1 MEFKNIELYFLN
13 SILRI
18 SIIGVSL
25 ILISNI
31 IFYPSDLISISIE
44 IAILLACVLAYFLRH
59 KYAIAS
65 VLLVTSITIAAVSYQ
80 KWMSP
85 IATAGIPTLLIIGFI
100 VSVMLKG
107 KTMWIMHGISMLLLI
122 LVFAPPDIEP
132 ITSSVT
138 YLTIYFVLV
147 FGAYKIKSAY
157 DDFKRN
163 LMDANE
169 VLQKQTVR
177 MESQY
182 RELQITQK
190 ELNELNKELEQ
201 RVNERTSR
209 IKDQNQILIRYA
221 YTNAHHLR
229 GPVARLMGL
238 ASVYRLDSNEDA
250 EEIIDMMA
258 QEAKEID
265 TVIKQINVDL
275 AEKNLENLD

>member
-85 IATAGIPTLLIIGFI
+85 ISTAGIPTLLIIGFI

-122 LVFAPPDIEP
+122 LVFAPPDTEP

>member
-25 ILISNI
+25 ILISNV

-44 IAILLACVLAYFLRH
+44 ITILLACLTAYFIRN
-59 KYAIAS
+59 KFATTS
-65 VLLVTSITIAAVSYQ
+65 VVIVTGITIAAVSYQ
-80 KWMSP
+80 KWVTP
-85 IATAGIPTLLIIGFI
+85 IATAGLPTLLIIGFI

-107 KTMWIMHGISMLLLI
+107 RLLWIMHAITMVLLI
-122 LVFAPPDIEP
+122 VVFAPQDTEP

-163 LMDANE
+163 LTDANE
-169 VLQKQTVR
+169 VLQKQTLR

-190 ELNELNKELEQ
+190 ELHELNKELEK
-201 RVNERTSR
+201 RVNERMTQIR
-209 IKDQNQILIRYA
+209 EQNQILIRYA

-238 ASVYRLDSNEDA
+238 ASVYHLDSNEKT

-258 QEAKEID
+258 QQAKEID

>member
-44 IAILLACVLAYFLRH
+44 ITILTACILAYFLRH

-65 VLLVTSITIAAVSYQ
+65 VLIVTSITIAAVSYQ

-85 IATAGIPTLLIIGFI
+85 ISTAGIPTMLIIGFI

-107 KTMWIMHGISMLLLI
+107 KTMWIMHGLSMLLLI
-122 LVFAPPDIEP
+122 LVFAPFDTEP

-163 LMDANE
+163 LTDSNE
-169 VLQKQTVR
+169 VLQKQTLK
-177 MESQY
+177 MENQN
-182 RELQITQK
+182 RELQATQK
-190 ELNELNKELEQ
+190 QLNELNKELEK
-201 RVNERTSR
+201 RVNERTHR

-238 ASVYRLDSNEDA
+238 ASVYRLDSKENA

-265 TVIKQINVDL
+265 SVIKQINVDL